1 VVWVY
6 GGFVNDYDQDNCDE
20 HDDVVRRV
28 VDWHWCCGALGSMW
42 REWVDGADRLRERVY
57 LHGGQ
62 CVVFPV
68 FVVVYYILV
77 LISVSS

>member
-6 GGFVNDYDQDNCDE
+6 GGFVNDYYQIYYE
-20 HDDVVRRV
+20 HYDVVWWV
-28 VDWHWCCGALGSMW
+28 VDRDWRCGALGSMW
-42 REWVDGADRLRERVY
+42 REWVDRADCLRERVY
-57 LHGGQ
+57 LHCCQ

-77 LISVSS
+77 LISMSS

>member
-28 VDWHWCCGALGSMW
+28 VD
-42 REWVDGADRLRERVY
+42 
-57 LHGGQ
+57 
-62 CVVFPV
+62 
-68 FVVVYYILV
+68 
-77 LISVSS
+77 